1 MKAAGFRTRFGPF
14 TLTPF
19 AREGVCMASTLR
31 IATDLVE
38 EFVLRRWAREHYV
51 PVDERNADWHAV
63 VLDEMDRKDREVAEA
78 AEYALSGRRIVPL
91 VPETD
96 WTLHGPHTESARA
109 PMLLTIPDV
118 VTE

>member
-1 MKAAGFRTRFGPF
+1 MKPGGFRTLLGAF
-14 TLTPF
+14 TLTPLT
-19 AREGVCMASTLR
+19 REEVCMASTTR

-51 PVDERNADWHAV
+51 PVDERNVDWHTV

-78 AEYALSGRRIVPL
+78 AEYALSGRRVVPL
-91 VPETD
+91 VPCAD

-109 PMLLTIPDV
+109 PTLLQIPDMV
-118 VTE
+118 AE

>member
-1 MKAAGFRTRFGPF
+1 
-14 TLTPF
+14 
-19 AREGVCMASTLR
+19 MASTTR
-31 IATDLVE
+31 VATDLVE

-91 VPETD
+91 VPEAD
-96 WTLHGPHTESARA
+96 WTLHGPHAESARA
-109 PMLLTIPDV
+109 PVLLQIPNLVIDQPCDGP
-118 VTE
+118 